1 MPHTGVCPQY
11 NVLFD
16 KLTVTE
22 NLQMVAALRELS
34 PEATQKRIAQCIK
47 DVQLE
52 SKRDTLASVLSGG
65 QKRKLCVAMA
75 FLSGDSV
82 VILGQ

>member
-1 MPHTGVCPQY
+1 
-11 NVLFD
+11 
-16 KLTVTE
+16 
-22 NLQMVAALRELS
+22 MVAALRELS